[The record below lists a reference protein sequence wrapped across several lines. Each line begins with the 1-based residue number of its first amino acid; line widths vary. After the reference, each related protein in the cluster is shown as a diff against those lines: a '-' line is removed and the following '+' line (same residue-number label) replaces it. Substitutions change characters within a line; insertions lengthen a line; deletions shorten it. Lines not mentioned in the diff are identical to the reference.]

1 MIKLKTETL
10 KAIEEYAKL
19 NKEIKDFE
27 AQIAMHEQE
36 AEDMRTLQ
44 ANEFDFERAK
54 ELNMLETI
62 ISQAKE

>member
-10 KAIEEYAKL
+10 EAIEEYAKL

-44 ANEFDFERAK
+44 A
-54 ELNMLETI
+54 
-62 ISQAKE
+62 